1 MNQSR
6 FSRAEG
12 SNDAQSDIGH
22 PPGQRPF
29 LAVDEWIWKKNKKIQ
44 LTLDV
49 VSVKKM
55 VKKAKNTGR
64 NNKIS
69 LYKNF
74 KLILG
79 QNVIEQTY
87 PKITFSLQKSP
98 I

>member
-1 MNQSR
+1 MNLER
-6 FSRAEG
+6 M
-12 SNDAQSDIGH
+12 
-22 PPGQRPF
+22 
-29 LAVDEWIWKKNKKIQ
+29 KKIQ

-49 VSVKKM
+49 VSVKKL
-55 VKKAKNTGR
+55 VKKAKNTCR
-64 NNKIS
+64 NSKIS

-87 PKITFSLQKSP
+87 PKMSFSLQKSA

>member
-12 SNDAQSDIGH
+12 SNDAQSDIGDT
-22 PPGQRPF
+22 PGQRPF

-64 NNKIS
+64 STKIS
-69 LYKNF
+69 LYKKF
-74 KLILG
+74 KLILE
-79 QNVIEQTY
+79 QNVRKQTY
-87 PKITFSLQKSP
+87 P
-98 I
+98 

>member
-1 MNQSR
+1 MPNRISGTPLDNVH
-6 FSRAEG
+6 SWLLTNESG
-12 SNDAQSDIGH
+12 
-22 PPGQRPF
+22 
-29 LAVDEWIWKKNKKIQ
+29 KNKKIQ

-49 VSVKKM
+49 VSVKKL
-55 VKKAKNTGR
+55 VKKAKNTCR
-64 NNKIS
+64 NSKIS

-87 PKITFSLQKSP
+87 PKITFSLQKSA

>member
-12 SNDAQSDIGH
+12 SNDAQSDIGYT
-22 PPGQRPF
+22 PGQCPF
-29 LAVDEWIWKKNKKIQ
+29 LAVDEWIWKEWKIQ

-49 VSVKKM
+49 VSVQKM
-55 VKKAKNTGR
+55 VKKAKNTCR
-64 NNKIS
+64 NSKIS

-87 PKITFSLQKSP
+87 PETTFSLQKSA